1 MRISRVCTVYFSAT
15 GTTRRTAKAAA
26 DAAAALLGV
35 PQADFCINLPQ
46 TREETLR
53 FGPEDLVLAA
63 TPVYAG
69 RVPNLLLP
77 FWRERVLGEGTPAAA
92 IAVYGNRD
100 FDDALA
106 ELRDLLWNNG
116 FCPVAA
122 GAFVGEHAFSRT
134 LAAGRPDEADLALAA
149 ELGRRTARRVAELDR
164 PPERPVEVPG
174 CSPPR
179 PYYTPR
185 DRYGEPIR
193 DFLKARPDT
202 DPARCTRCGWCAAHC
217 PLGSISREDPAVVGR
232 CIKCCACVKGC
243 PAGAKG
249 FTHPGFL
256 YHKEELEAQ
265 YGACRKESALFL

>member
-92 IAVYGNRD
+92 IAVYGNRN

-116 FCPVAA
+116 FCPVA
-122 GAFVGEHAFSRT
+122 HRQ
-134 LAAGRPDEADLALAA
+134 AD
-149 ELGRRTARRVAELDR
+149 R
-164 PPERPVEVPG
+164 
-174 CSPPR
+174 
-179 PYYTPR
+179 
-185 DRYGEPIR
+185 
-193 DFLKARPDT
+193 
-202 DPARCTRCGWCAAHC
+202 
-217 PLGSISREDPAVVGR
+217 
-232 CIKCCACVKGC
+232 
-243 PAGAKG
+243 
-249 FTHPGFL
+249 
-256 YHKEELEAQ
+256 Q
-265 YGACRKESALFL
+265 

>member
-35 PQADFCINLPQ
+35 PQADFCINLRQ

-53 FGPEDLVLAA
+53 CGPEDLVLAA

-69 RVPNLLLP
+69 RVPILLLP

-92 IAVYGNRD
+92 IAVYGNRN
-100 FDDALA
+100 FNDALA

-217 PLGSISREDPAVVGR
+217 PLGSISREDSTVVGR
-232 CIKCCACVKGC
+232 CMKCCACVKGC